1 MSQLEKQDFEE
12 IDMLRVLLATTVS
25 ESGQTALQ
33 IKLLES
39 DLDELTSK
47 MKENAVKFK
56 DLLQQE
62 QTLIKRLSEK
72 YGAGTINFETGE
84 FTPEK

>member
-1 MSQLEKQDFEE
+1 MTQLEKEDFNEV
-12 IDMLRVLLATTVS
+12 DSLRNKLAAIVS

-39 DLDELTSK
+39 DVEDLHKTL
-47 MKENAVKFK
+47 KEQAVKFK
-56 DLLQQE
+56 ELLNLE
-62 QTLIKRLSEK
+62 QALLKRLSEK